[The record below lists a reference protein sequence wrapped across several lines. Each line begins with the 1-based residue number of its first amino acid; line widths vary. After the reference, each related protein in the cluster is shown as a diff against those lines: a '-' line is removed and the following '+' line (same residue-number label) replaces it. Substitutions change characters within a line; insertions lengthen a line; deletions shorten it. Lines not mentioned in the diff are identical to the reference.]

1 MKGLPMRFE
10 LVPRA
15 ERSTVMALASPVIA
29 IGLTLIF
36 GVILFASLGVDPAKA
51 LYIYFVEP
59 LTKAW
64 SLEELVVKASP
75 LVLIAIGLAICF
87 RANAWNIGAE
97 GQFTAGALAGSVLPV
112 YFPDFQSPLL
122 LPAMLVMA
130 MAGGGLYGAIPAIL
144 KNRFSANEIL
154 TSLMLSY
161 VALLMLDWLV
171 RGPWR
176 DPGSFN
182 FPESQL
188 FNASATL
195 PLLADGGRMHIGVL
209 FGLIVAALAAWRL
222 GVSVQGFAVKVTGE
236 APRAARFAGF
246 DQKRVT
252 LAVFVIAG
260 ALAGLAGISE
270 VSGTIG
276 QLRPEISPGYGFTAI
291 IVAFLGRLNPLGIV
305 IAGLLL
311 ALTFL
316 GGEAAQVTLGLSGKV
331 TRLFQGYLLFMILA
345 CDTLIAYQV
354 SVKFG
359 RRARALPDAADEETI
374 AHG

>member
-1 MKGLPMRFE
+1 MRIE

-15 ERSTVMALASPVIA
+15 ERSTVMALVSPLIA
-29 IGLTLIF
+29 IALTVLF

-51 LYIYFVEP
+51 LYVYFVEP
-59 LTKAW
+59 VTKAW

-97 GQFTAGALAGSVLPV
+97 GQFTAGAIAGSVLPI
-112 YFPDFQSPLL
+112 YFPDSQSLVL
-122 LPAMLVMA
+122 LPAMLVMG
-130 MAGGGLYGAIPAIL
+130 MAGGALYGAIPAIL

-182 FPESQL
+182 FPESRL
-188 FNASATL
+188 FNAAATL
-195 PLLADGGRMHIGVL
+195 PLLAEGGRMHVGVL
-209 FGLIVAALAAWRL
+209 FGLIAAALVAWRL
-222 GVSVQGFAVKVTGE
+222 GVSVHGFAVKVTGE

-252 LAVFVIAG
+252 LAVFVVAG
-260 ALAGLAGISE
+260 ALAGLAGIAE

-305 IAGLLL
+305 IAGLAL

-316 GGEAAQVTLGLSGKV
+316 GGEAAQITLGLSDKV
-331 TRLFQGYLLFMILA
+331 TRLFQGFLLFMILA
-345 CDTLIAYQV
+345 CDTLIAYRV
-354 SVKFG
+354 SIKFG
-359 RRARALPDAADEETI
+359 RRIDGQTDSADRETI
-374 AHG
+374 PHG

>member
-1 MKGLPMRFE
+1 MRLE
-10 LVPRA
+10 LVQRA
-15 ERSTVMALASPVIA
+15 ERSTTMALVSPVIA

-36 GVILFASLGVDPAKA
+36 GVILFASLGVSPARA
-51 LYIYFVEP
+51 LYVYFVEP
-59 LTKAW
+59 LTKSW

-97 GQFTAGALAGSVLPV
+97 GQFTAGAVAGSVLPI
-112 YFPDFQSPLL
+112 YFPDSQSPLL
-122 LPAMLVMA
+122 LPAMLAMG
-130 MAGGGLYGAIPAIL
+130 MAGGALYGAIPAIL

-188 FNASATL
+188 FNAAATL
-195 PLLADGGRMHIGVL
+195 PLIVEGGRLHVGVL
-209 FGLIVAALAAWRL
+209 FGLIAAVVAAWRL
-222 GVSVQGFAVKVTGE
+222 GVSVHGFAIKVTGE

-246 DQKRVT
+246 DQKRIM
-252 LAVFVIAG
+252 LGVFVIAG

-291 IVAFLGRLNPLGIV
+291 IVAFLGRLNPLAIIV
-305 IAGLLL
+305 AGLLL

-316 GGEAAQVTLGLSGKV
+316 GGEAAQVTLGLSDKV
-331 TRLFQGYLLFMILA
+331 TRLFQGLLLFMILA
-345 CDTLIAYQV
+345 CDTLIAYRV
-354 SVKFG
+354 SVKL
-359 RRARALPDAADEETI
+359 RRPAVAVPETAAQE
-374 AHG
+374 AVPHV